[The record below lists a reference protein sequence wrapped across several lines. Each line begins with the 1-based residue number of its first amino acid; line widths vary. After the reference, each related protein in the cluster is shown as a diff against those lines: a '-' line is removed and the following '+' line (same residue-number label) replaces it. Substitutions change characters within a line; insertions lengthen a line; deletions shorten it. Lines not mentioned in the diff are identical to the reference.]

1 MEITCSD
8 FYSNPDGKFSVASSF
23 EADTIIFRLDNE
35 SKINV
40 TIDSG
45 IFSSLNDN
53 LYTGKQFKDVKLK
66 KKSKNKNLNKAREDK
81 KDEFYT
87 QYKDAYDELKEY
99 APKYKGKVIYCPCDN
114 PNWSV
119 FVKVFKDY
127 FHEWGLK
134 KIISSSYP
142 EGIIEWWNGD
152 YDENGEPIIHRLVSQ
167 NGDFRTDPT
176 VQHILKNCDI
186 IATNPPFSL
195 FREFVK
201 TITDLGKGYIIMGNQ
216 NAIGCKEVWKHI
228 ADDTMRVGKNFNKAL
243 WFRVPDH
250 YEAKKIDENGIKYC
264 QVPGICWYTNLNLD
278 EEREWLDTGVK
289 YDETKY
295 KKFINYDVLNT
306 KNVKEIPMD
315 YDGPMGVPITF
326 IKKYN
331 PKQFRIR
338 SANELRTNEET
349 PCKEHGLIK
358 DAHGIL
364 PDEPKPTYVRF
375 VIEKIKKD

>member
-8 FYSNPDGKFSVASSF
+8 FYSNPDGKFSIASSF
-23 EADTIIFRLDNE
+23 EAETIFFRLDNE

-40 TIDSG
+40 TIDNC

-99 APKYKGKVIYCPCDN
+99 APKYKGKVVYCPCDN

-119 FVKVFKDY
+119 FVQVFKDY

-134 KIISSSYP
+134 GLISSSYP
-142 EGIIEWWNGD
+142 EGLVEF
-152 YDENGEPIIHRLVSQ
+152 YDGKNCKYKQGID
-167 NGDFRTDPT
+167 GDFRTDSLI
-176 VQHILKNCDI
+176 QQILKKCDI

-338 SANELRTNEET
+338 SANELRTNQET

-358 DAHGIL
+358 DSHGIL
-364 PDEPKPTYVRF
+364 PDETKPTYVRF